1 MIRMMLLLLAAA
13 VMAVLLAGCDVITHP
28 LQDKVQNPVSP
39 VPEDAIVVQPV
50 GLPES
55 YSYPASYIY
64 VIGQDG
70 TNEARS
76 IHAAE
81 NEAGAVLS
89 PDGKKIAF
97 LSGELDKELDT
108 GVIDV
113 YVMDI
118 DGTDRTKITPR
129 TAYPNELRT
138 IRGQPAWSPDSERVA
153 FTSDT
158 VVDPPSTSSA
168 EPESAEEV
176 SGIYVANASG
186 WGDPSRIRG
195 FSSETT
201 PWPAP
206 IPINLTWSPDG
217 EKIAFYDGAAIKVIK
232 GDKNGQWDLINNSDS
247 VPNLDYAKAPYSWS
261 PGGERLA
268 FVSKLDSDLYVTNT
282 DGLGQ
287 RRLTETLQPEGYPA
301 WSPDGKKIA
310 FVAKSDS
317 DVYVIDTDGT
327 GRKRLANTIPY
338 SSGSNAFLAW
348 SPDGKK
354 IAFFCPTPPGSK
366 GRDLCT
372 INADGSEWKRIAL
385 KVLPEN
391 APLAV
396 SWGSE

>member
-1 MIRMMLLLLAAA
+1 VCLGRSS
-13 VMAVLLAGCDVITHP
+13 GS
-28 LQDKVQNPVSP
+28 SP
-39 VPEDAIVVQPV
+39 VLWVERIPRIHVSGTV
-50 GLPES
+50 G
-55 YSYPASYIY
+55 
-64 VIGQDG
+64 
-70 TNEARS
+70 
-76 IHAAE
+76 
-81 NEAGAVLS
+81 
-89 PDGKKIAF
+89 
-97 LSGELDKELDT
+97 LSGELDKEYDT

-118 DGTDRTKITPR
+118 DGTDKTKITPS

-138 IRGQPAWSPDSERVA
+138 IRGQPAWSPDSERAA
-153 FTSDT
+153 FTSYTVADT
-158 VVDPPSTSSA
+158 ISTSTA
-168 EPESAEEV
+168 EPSSAPAEEV

-186 WGDPSRIRG
+186 RGDPSRIRE
-195 FSSETT
+195 FSNET
-201 PWPAP
+201 PPAP
-206 IPINLTWSPDG
+206 APINLTWSPDG
-217 EKIAFYDGAAIKVIK
+217 EKIAFYDGAAINVIK
-232 GDKNGQWDLINNSDS
+232 GDKNGQWDLINSLFS
-247 VPNLDYAKAPYSWS
+247 MPNLDYAKAPYSWS

-268 FVSKLDSDLYVTNT
+268 FVNKFDSDLYVTNT

-310 FVAKSDS
+310 FVAMSDS

-354 IAFFCPTPPGSK
+354 IAFFCPAPPGSK

-385 KVLPEN
+385 KVLPDKG
-391 APLAV
+391 PLAV
-396 SWGSE
+396 SWGRE